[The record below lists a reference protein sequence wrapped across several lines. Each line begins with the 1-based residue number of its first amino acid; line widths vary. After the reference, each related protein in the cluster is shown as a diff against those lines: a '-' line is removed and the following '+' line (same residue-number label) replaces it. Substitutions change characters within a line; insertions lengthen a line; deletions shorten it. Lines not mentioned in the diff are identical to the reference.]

1 MKRNIFIFLKISI
14 LIIKIIKMK
23 KSNLLTAATLCL
35 ALAFTSCSSSDSVE
49 CHECHIAFDGPN
61 GEIEVEIG
69 EFCGTALEEVEAPGY
84 SHTIELTVV
93 DGDTVPAGTYNEIHC
108 EEHADH

>member
-1 MKRNIFIFLKISI
+1 
-14 LIIKIIKMK
+14 MK
-23 KSNLLTAATLCL
+23 KTNLLTAATLCI
-35 ALAFTSCSSSDSVE
+35 ALGFTSCSKDSD

-69 EFCGTALEEVEAPGY
+69 EFCGTALEDVEAPGY
-84 SHTIELTVV
+84 SHTIELTAV

-108 EEHADH
+108 EEHAGH

>member
-1 MKRNIFIFLKISI
+1 
-14 LIIKIIKMK
+14 MK
-23 KSNLLTAATLCL
+23 KTNLLTVATLCL
-35 ALAFTSCSSSDSVE
+35 AFAFTSCSKSDSVE
-49 CHECHIAFDGPN
+49 CHECHIAFDEAN

-69 EFCGTALEEVEAPGY
+69 EFCGAALEDVEAPGY

-93 DGDTVPAGTYNEIHC
+93 DGDTVPAGTYSEIHC

>member
-1 MKRNIFIFLKISI
+1 MKKRNLVSI
-14 LIIKIIKMK
+14 G
-23 KSNLLTAATLCL
+23 
-35 ALAFTSCSSSDSVE
+35 ALSVMLVFTSCSKSDSVE
-49 CHECHIAFDGPN
+49 CHECHIAFDGPD

-69 EFCGTALEEVEAPGY
+69 EFCGTALEDVEAPGY
-84 SHTIELTVV
+84 SHTIDLTIV

>member
-1 MKRNIFIFLKISI
+1 MKKRNLVSI
-14 LIIKIIKMK
+14 G
-23 KSNLLTAATLCL
+23 
-35 ALAFTSCSSSDSVE
+35 ALSVMLVFTSCSKSDSVE
-49 CHECHIAFDGPN
+49 CHECHIAFDGPD

-69 EFCGTALEEVEAPGY
+69 EFCGTALEDVEAPGY

-108 EEHADH
+108 EEHAHD

>member
-1 MKRNIFIFLKISI
+1 MKKRNL
-14 LIIKIIKMK
+14 LI
-23 KSNLLTAATLCL
+23 AGTLCI
-35 ALAFTSCSSSDSVE
+35 ALAFTSCSKDEKVE

-69 EFCGTALEEVEAPGY
+69 EFCGTALEDVEAPGY
-84 SHTIELTVV
+84 SYDLTEDYISA
-93 DGDTVPAGTYNEIHC
+93 DGDTVPAGAYSEIHC